1 MSVAGPVRGARP
13 ARACLRE
20 IRLVIGVARRLSRNV
35 ALLCLAAAA
44 SASAAWAAPPA
55 RVVLVFEL
63 VRDGQPLADV
73 VETLEHGAGRYAIV
87 SEARPKGV
95 LAALPLGAF
104 RRESR
109 GEVTAGGLRPETFRE
124 QRGARHAAA
133 SFDWDARELVTEFRG
148 RAETHPLDGPV
159 HDRLSQLYAFAFA
172 AAPSGEVTM
181 RVTDGRGLSAQRYV
195 VAAREP
201 LATAA
206 GTFDALRLERVHEP
220 GDPRSTVVWLAPER
234 HYLPVRVL
242 LVERDGARLD
252 QTLARLED

>member
-1 MSVAGPVRGARP
+1 MS
-13 ARACLRE
+13 
-20 IRLVIGVARRLSRNV
+20 GVATRLARNIAV
-35 ALLCLAAAA
+35 LCLAAAVTA
-44 SASAAWAAPPA
+44 GESWATPPA
-55 RVVLVFEL
+55 RVVLVYEL
-63 VRDGQPLADV
+63 VRDGQPIADV

-87 SEARPKGV
+87 SEGRAKGV

-109 GEVTAGGLRPETFRE
+109 GEVTSGGLRPETFRE
-124 QRGARHAAA
+124 QRGARLAVA
-133 SFDWDARELVTEFRG
+133 SFDWNAREVVTEFRG

-159 HDRLSQLYAFAFA
+159 HDRLTQLYAFAFA
-172 AAPSGEVTM
+172 PAPSGEVSM

-206 GTFDALRLERVHEP
+206 GTFDALRLERIHEP
-220 GDPRSTVVWLAPER
+220 GDSRSTVVWLAAER

-252 QTLARLED
+252 QTLARLEE